1 MFLASLLIKTE
12 MENLI
17 FYTYIIYFPLEFV
30 SYLTMIFT
38 YNSKMVFNTTLCSYS
53 SLNLICLFVYNTF
66 CSSIRNRFS
75 IPHHFSIL
83 CPTFSLLNRYHL
95 MLQHEQ
101 QKAWK
106 VMFYIWKE
114 TTKEV
119 CNLYPPN
126 KHRKLRKLYS
136 QSFLFVGKLCSQIKL
151 DKNWSTQ

>member
-1 MFLASLLIKTE
+1 MFLALLLIKTE
-12 MENLI
+12 KGNLI
-17 FYTYIIYFPLEFV
+17 FYTYIIYFLLNIRKPF
-30 SYLTMIFT
+30 SYFTIIFIH
-38 YNSKMVFNTTLCSYS
+38 NSKMVFNTTLCSYS

-75 IPHHFSIL
+75 IPLHISIL
-83 CPTFSLLNRYHL
+83 CPTFLLHSRYYL
-95 MLQHEQ
+95 MLQHE

-136 QSFLFVGKLCSQIKL
+136 QSFYLLVNCVHK
-151 DKNWSTQ
+151 